1 MVTPMCAHEGVV
13 GVGVLPNDVDLSH
26 GQQQQK
32 ETFKKDLFVEN
43 VNSTNA
49 ARSSQIIQSS
59 SQAPFAANT
68 KLSSYYSLMEEEEED
83 ENQFSTL
90 ISPSQLNQ
98 NQ

>member
-1 MVTPMCAHEGVV
+1 MCAHEGVV

-32 ETFKKDLFVEN
+32 ETFKKDLFAEN
-43 VNSTNA
+43 INSTNA